1 MTTAVPRDAFCRPRR
16 VYLGDTTIDAQLR
29 LDAVARYLQ
38 DVAAD
43 HAAAAKLPA
52 GHAWILRRAELEIM
66 RNPQLYEDV
75 ELCTFCS
82 GVGRSW
88 AERTTVIAARR
99 GDDRRSACI
108 EAKAIWVYVRLA
120 DGTPQPL
127 PAEFFAVYGEDVRE
141 HRVSA
146 RLRHGAPG
154 ADATRSNWPLRATD
168 FDALG
173 HVNNAAYW
181 EAIENALDGPRP
193 SRAEIE
199 FRAGIDPG
207 EQPQLV
213 TANGAER
220 QFWFEVAGDV
230 RASVRVS

>member
-1 MTTAVPRDAFCRPRR
+1 MTAAVPRDAFCRQRR
-16 VYLGDTTIDAQLR
+16 VYLGDTTIDAEVR

-43 HAAAAKLPA
+43 HAAEAKLPA
-52 GHAWILRRAELEIM
+52 GHAWILRRTELDIT

-88 AERTTVIAARR
+88 AERTTVIAALR
-99 GDDRRSACI
+99 GRDGEATCI

-120 DGTPQPL
+120 DGAPQAL
-127 PAEFFAVYGEDVRE
+127 PEEFFSAYGESVRE

-146 RLRHGAPG
+146 RLRHGAPS
-154 ADATRSNWPLRATD
+154 ADATRSEWPLRATD

-181 EAIENALDGPRP
+181 EAIEDVLDGRRPR
-193 SRAEIE
+193 RAEIE
-199 FRAGIDPG
+199 FREGIDPG
-207 EQPQLV
+207 ERPQLV
-213 TANGAER
+213 TASGADRE
-220 QFWFEVAGDV
+220 FWFEVAGDV

>member
-1 MTTAVPRDAFCRPRR
+1 MTPGVPRDAFCRQRR
-16 VYLGDTTIDAQLR
+16 VYLGDTTIDAELR

-43 HAAAAKLPA
+43 HAAEAKLPA
-52 GHAWILRRAELEIM
+52 GHAWILRRAELQII
-66 RNPQLYEDV
+66 RNPKLYEDV

-88 AERTTVIAARR
+88 AERTTVVAARR
-99 GDDRRSACI
+99 GGESKAACI

-120 DGTPQPL
+120 DGAPQPL
-127 PAEFFAVYGEDVRE
+127 PEEFFTVYGDGVRD

-146 RLRHGAPG
+146 RLRHAAPG
-154 ADATRSNWPLRATD
+154 ADAMRSAWPLRATD

-181 EAIENALDGPRP
+181 EAIESALGGPRP
-193 SRAEIE
+193 HHAEIE

-213 TANGAER
+213 RASGSDG